1 MKRILC
7 FIIPLLTIISCDTNN
22 KASNKGQKEMPKHST
37 KQDSNNSNVGL
48 QLLEALSKAI
58 STTQSITDSL
68 KSANTPEKVFTL
80 VNCNDTTVEFRDD
93 IEKKT
98 RYKVKIEL
106 TTFNN
111 QDDSLNLEAKI
122 KSFSITVNQI
132 HVAISKNFV
141 KDFGN
146 IIPCNFEVFESKN
159 KKNLLI
165 FPNGFFGENSEKV
178 IINLAQGR
186 VTKINNTFILD

>member
-1 MKRILC
+1 
-7 FIIPLLTIISCDTNN
+7 
-22 KASNKGQKEMPKHST
+22 MPKHST

>member
-1 MKRILC
+1 MKRLLC

-22 KASNKGQKEMPKHST
+22 KASNKGQKEMPKDST
-37 KQDSNNSNVGL
+37 KQDSNNSNAGL
-48 QLLEALSKAI
+48 ELLEALSKTI
-58 STTQSITDSL
+58 STTQSIAGSL

-80 VNCNDTTVEFRDD
+80 VNCNDTIVEFRDD
-93 IEKKT
+93 IKKKSK
-98 RYKVKIEL
+98 YKVKIEL

-111 QDDSLNLEAKI
+111 QDDSLDFKAKI

-132 HVAISKNFV
+132 HVAISKNFLE
-141 KDFGN
+141 DFGN

-178 IINLAQGR
+178 IINLTKGR
-186 VTKINNTFILD
+186 ITKINDTFVLY